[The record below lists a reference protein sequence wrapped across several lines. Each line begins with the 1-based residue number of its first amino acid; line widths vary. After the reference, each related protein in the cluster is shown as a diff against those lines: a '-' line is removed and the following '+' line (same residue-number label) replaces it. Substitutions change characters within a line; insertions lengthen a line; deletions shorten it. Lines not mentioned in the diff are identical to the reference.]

1 MALRKITCSTCD
13 TVYRID
19 ESRIPNKRVVRSKCK
34 KCNSVIVI
42 NQQTAEPIN
51 NSPSNNDAA
60 KVMPPKPPKPVKTPK
75 PSAATTDKGKQKL
88 PKPLAE
94 FKRTIW
100 GYLYS
105 IDAIEGWEK
114 FVYIILKALGVLLV
128 CKFIIFIMA
137 LFLPAM
143 ISNMIGLS
151 LFVLILNWRTIS
163 HLDSLS
169 TWQSLLIK
177 KNLLQL
183 TLPLILVN
191 LYAFLSQGYG
201 LDILPLLFGILS
213 IAAFILLPFYVN
225 YHLAIEHEQNVPKI
239 ILLTVIGSWFVT
251 FYLTVVLEEDDEDD
265 QG

>member
-1 MALRKITCSTCD
+1 MALRKIICSTCGS
-13 TVYRID
+13 VYRID
-19 ESRIPNKRVVRSKCK
+19 ESRIPNKPVVRSKCK
-34 KCNSVIVI
+34 KCDSVIVI
-42 NQQTAEPIN
+42 NQQAAETIN
-51 NSPSNNDAA
+51 NSPANNDAA
-60 KVMPPKPPKPVKTPK
+60 NGRPAKPPKP
-75 PSAATTDKGKQKL
+75 SASTADEGKQEL
-88 PKPLAE
+88 PKSLAE
-94 FKRTIW
+94 LKSTIW

-128 CKFIIFIMA
+128 CKLIIFIMV

-143 ISNMIGLS
+143 VSNMIGLS

-169 TWQSLLIK
+169 AWKSLLIK
-177 KNLLQL
+177 KNLVQL

-191 LYAFLSQGYG
+191 LYAVLAQAYG
-201 LDILPLLFGILS
+201 RDILPLLFGILS

-251 FYLTVVLEEDDEDD
+251 FYLTFMLEEDDEEDD
-265 QG
+265 LG